1 MPNLL
6 PSLKTTKV
14 AIIGLGYVGLP
25 LAVQIANCKK
35 CFLTKEKLNR
45 EVIGFDLN
53 RMRIENLKKGYD
65 YTNELSTEV
74 LSSNLP
80 LKFTSDEHD
89 LIEADIF
96 IITVPTPVDNAKRP
110 DFRFLKSASKIV
122 GSALYKRNN
131 YKSIPIVI
139 YESTVYPGATEE
151 ICIPILENNSKLE
164 FNLKEIN
171 KGLFCGYSPER
182 VNPGDKEHTISKIIK
197 VTSGSNLLASDWIN
211 NFYGSFIQA
220 GTHKA
225 SSIKVAEA
233 AKVIEN
239 TQRDLN
245 IALINEF
252 SIIFKKAGIDT
263 LDVLEAA
270 ETKWNFLKFKP
281 GLVGGHCIGVD
292 PYYLTYKAQLLGYN
306 PELVLA
312 GRRINDSMATHF
324 AENLILKLI
333 QNGEIRNSKVLI
345 LGITFK
351 ENCPDTRNSK
361 IIDFIATLKNYNLN
375 VLVSDPYFDLN
386 SNKLDD
392 SIIYVNEIPFQK
404 KFDAVV
410 GAVNH
415 DCFKKLSINDYI
427 ALGKKNCIY
436 MDLKGMLPRSLK
448 PIRP

>member
-53 RMRIENLKKGYD
+53 RIRIENLKKGYD

-80 LKFTSDEHD
+80 LKFTSDEKD

-96 IITVPTPVDNAKRP
+96 IITVPTPVDNSKRP
-110 DFRFLKSASKIV
+110 DFSFLKSASKIV

-312 GRRINDSMATHF
+312 GRRINDSMAINF

-361 IIDFIATLKNYNLN
+361 IVDFISTLKKYNLN
-375 VLVSDPYFDLN
+375 VLVYDPYFDLN
-386 SNKLDD
+386 SNKLDN
-392 SIIYVNEIPFQK
+392 SIIYLNEIPFKK

-436 MDLKGMLPRSLK
+436 MDLKGMFPRSLK